1 MIKIPIKL
9 IEENLNVI
17 IKKNCNSIGVDTASR
32 TGICLARS
40 TEKNI
45 VLDYTFLEIKSQ
57 NKYHKYNTLIDYM
70 NIFFKDCTN
79 IDVVVVEETFFSKNA
94 KVFQFLSRIGGMVY
108 TVAHLFNIKEKLFV
122 SAVESRKKLGL
133 PCNKKKEVVHA
144 AFHSLIPNIK
154 ITDID
159 IIDAIILAL
168 NGLSEPRGLI

>member
-1 MIKIPIKL
+1 MIKISIKTLEANIPIT
-9 IEENLNVI
+9 V
-17 IKKNCNSIGVDTASR
+17 KKNRSSVGVDTASR

-40 TEKNI
+40 TDKYI
-45 VLDYTFLEIKSQ
+45 VLDYTFLEMKSK

-70 NIFFKDCTN
+70 NNFFDNSKN

-108 TVAHLFNIKEKLFV
+108 TVAHLLNIKEKVFI
-122 SAVESRKKLGL
+122 SAVASRKALTL

-144 AFHSLIPNIK
+144 AFHDLIPNIK

-168 NGLSEPRGLI
+168 NGLSEPKGLI